1 MTFHVG
7 QLVVC
12 VDAIG
17 ANASQRSLE
26 PLIEGKIYRVLWAGS
41 SRQGPSALQVQQSD
55 IDANGCWKSWR
66 FRPLNDAE
74 GDAELIARIKSAKP
88 QSIPA
93 EPCLPS
99 HAGLLGSAA
108 GDTHVSGGTLPT
120 AWAEARE
127 DSGEKF
133 TNSNSHGEAF

>member
-12 VDAIG
+12 VDARAVRDDIEMPLVKGEIYTVADVVAGVCPVFG
-17 ANASQRSLE
+17 AGVGLHLRELESLTT
-26 PLIEGKIYRVLWAGS
+26 EGWL
-41 SRQGPSALQVQQSD
+41 SD
-55 IDANGCWKSWR
+55 R
-66 FRPLNDAE
+66 FRPLNNAK
-74 GDAELIARIKSAKP
+74 LVARIKSCKT

-99 HAGLLGSAA
+99 HASRFGSAA

-133 TNSNSHGEAF
+133 TNSNSHGERNG